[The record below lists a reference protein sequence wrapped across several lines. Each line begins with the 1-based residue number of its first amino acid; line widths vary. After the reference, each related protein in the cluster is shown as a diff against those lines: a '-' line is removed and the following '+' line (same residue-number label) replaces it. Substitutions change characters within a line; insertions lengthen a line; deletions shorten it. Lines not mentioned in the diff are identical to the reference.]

1 MVKRVLRHIRPVY
14 RDMVVAVLAFVALV
28 FILAHVEFVEWL
40 FAATRQFEHLEL
52 DEWIAALPALAVALA
67 WYSYRRLRETRLL
80 TDELGRTVESLR
92 MTSEQLA
99 AAKDAAERADAA
111 KSEFLATMSHE
122 IRTPLNGVIPVT
134 ELLLQTDLSDE
145 QRAYANTVHQS
156 GTALL
161 EIINDILDLSR
172 LEAGRV
178 ELETAPLAPAG
189 IVESIATLFRTEA
202 MGKGLEVSVY
212 VDPGVPRT
220 LIGDGTKLRQI
231 LLNLVGNAVKFTDA
245 GGVTIAL
252 TLEARSDGFATARFE
267 VADTGIGIADEH
279 RATVFEKFS
288 QAEASMTRR
297 YGGTGLGL
305 AICKSLVEVLGGRI
319 GVESALGEGSRF
331 WFTARLALEQGMEDE
346 EAAPE
351 ADIADMRVLIVDGS
365 AMSQQSLAKQL
376 GAWGAA
382 VATAHDGPS
391 ALAALRDAADRGAP
405 FQAAV
410 VEHDPPRSDGLAL
423 AAEMRDDPLLAAT
436 RLVLATQ
443 GPLPDGTATGDLPA
457 VEACL
462 QKPIAP
468 SALGSS
474 LGPIAASGS
483 RTPAESETG
492 HAQPG
497 ATGLPAL
504 EILVAEDNRSNRD
517 LLVRILSRLGHASD
531 VVGNGRDAVSAVE
544 RRPYDLVLM
553 DVRMPVMSGIQAL
566 QAIRAMPGPVS
577 ELPIVAITADAMP
590 GDREKH
596 LALGFTES
604 ISKPIDRKRLDRV
617 LADCQRELAEA
628 RPDGLADEPPLSRA
642 IGR

>member
-346 EAAPE
+346 EAARE

-391 ALAALRDAADRGAP
+391 ALAALRDAADRGMP

-423 AAEMRDDPLLAAT
+423 AAEMRDDPVLAAT
-436 RLVLATQ
+436 RLVLATP
-443 GPLPDGTATGDLPA
+443 GPLPDGTATGDPPA

-468 SALGSS
+468 SALRSC

-483 RTPAESETG
+483 RTPAESENG

-504 EILVAEDNRSNRD
+504 EILVAEDNRSNRE

-617 LADCQRELAEA
+617 LADCQRDLA
-628 RPDGLADEPPLSRA
+628 GLADEPPLSRA

>member
-1 MVKRVLRHIRPVY
+1 MKVKRVLRHVRPVY

-28 FILAHVEFVEWL
+28 FVLAYFEFVEWL

-80 TDELGRTVESLR
+80 TDELGRTVQSLR

-346 EAAPE
+346 EAARE

-468 SALGSS
+468 SALGSC

-483 RTPAESETG
+483 RTPAESENG

-604 ISKPIDRKRLDRV
+604 ISKPIDRKRLHRV
-617 LADCQRELAEA
+617 LADCQRDLA
-628 RPDGLADEPPLSRA
+628 GLADEPPLSRA